1 MFFLPLNLFGQ
12 SVNKSFYARTLK
24 RTNRK
29 AAFRLITSEVI
40 MSVKLF
46 AKACTG
52 LPPTLS
58 PQGTSY
64 YMNTHIFF
72 ATTELEQLSSLEP
85 RARQRFCKYRHR
97 IVLFIVYFQISKILK
112 TNEIVFI
119 DVRPFKPGF
128 YSSMRTTWGK
138 L

>member
-1 MFFLPLNLFGQ
+1 
-12 SVNKSFYARTLK
+12 
-24 RTNRK
+24 
-29 AAFRLITSEVI
+29 

-46 AKACTG
+46 AKACAG
-52 LPPTLS
+52 LPLSLS

-64 YMNTHIFF
+64 YMNTHIFY
-72 ATTELEQLSSLEP
+72 ATTQLEQLSSLQP
-85 RARQRFCKYRHR
+85 SARQRICKYRHR
-97 IVLFIVYFQISKILK
+97 IVLFIVYFQISKIVK

-128 YSSMRTTWGK
+128 CSSMRTNWEK